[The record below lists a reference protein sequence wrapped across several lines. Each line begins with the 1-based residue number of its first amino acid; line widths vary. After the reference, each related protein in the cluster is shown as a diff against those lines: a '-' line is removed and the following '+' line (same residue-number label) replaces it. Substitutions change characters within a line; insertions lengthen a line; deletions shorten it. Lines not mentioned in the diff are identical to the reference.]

1 MFDEKYTLTDNTRN
15 GGVTLID
22 KLAIKLKWDQTTW
35 YPTIIKIVRL
45 LLFISLGLFPLFI
58 FLIIEYM
65 NFNGSL
71 DQAIQW
77 TRRFTMSAFF
87 GFLII
92 IIIYIVLL
100 LLVKKTAIA
109 CGVLGLIGSVM
120 GYVNYIKIAT
130 NGDNFFPRDIALAG
144 NIGDLT
150 TFSDVGAPTP
160 FWIGVFLIGIW
171 VIVLAIVNIEIP
183 VNWKIRIP
191 CAVPIILVFA
201 IWLSSHTRAE
211 RFLNRFNMSFRD
223 AILQSSNYEANGFVG
238 AFTINLLNMGVE
250 RPQNYS
256 QDTILALLE
265 GFDHTPASREYFD
278 VIVVLSESFFDVR
291 MLPGVEFSQNPLPNF
306 DDIISR
312 ENAYSGL
319 VYTTAINGSTI
330 RPEFDILTGLTTDFL
345 PSGSVP
351 YEFLRRPM
359 VTYVSNYQ
367 DARYRTIGLHPF
379 TERFYSRHIAYPLM
393 GFDKFLGY
401 EYLNDNFD
409 LEYGRVFVSDISFF
423 GVMEYYLDTALYDDV
438 PIFMFAI
445 TMQNH
450 QPFLN
455 LEPDEIVIHVTS
467 DYLYDNVLDTVTAFT
482 HGLFDAD
489 TMLGMLADYIDNRPR
504 PTVMLFFGDHL
515 PNLGGRLAAFTQTG
529 LLDADDFTSPEALA
543 IMYSTPFII
552 YSNRDLNPIIPSQDN
567 HISTYYLLSILA
579 YQTGFHRTPYMN
591 LLLDFFWQI
600 PFHNVRL
607 QQPETDLTRSLERT
621 KQLMTYD
628 RLVGR
633 EYSR

>member
-1 MFDEKYTLTDNTRN
+1 M
-15 GGVTLID
+15 
-22 KLAIKLKWDQTTW
+22 
-35 YPTIIKIVRL
+35 
-45 LLFISLGLFPLFI
+45 
-58 FLIIEYM
+58 EYM
-65 NFNGSL
+65 NFEGSF
-71 DQAIQW
+71 DQAIGW
-77 TRRFTMSAFF
+77 ARRFTLPVFF
-87 GFLII
+87 GFLVVAAIFV
-92 IIIYIVLL
+92 VLL
-100 LLVKKTAIA
+100 LLVKKAAIS
-109 CGVLGLIGSVM
+109 CGILGAIGAVM
-120 GYVNYIKIAT
+120 GYINYVKVAT

-144 NIGDLT
+144 NVGDLVS
-150 TFSDVGAPTP
+150 FADVSVPTH
-160 FWIGVFLIGIW
+160 FWIGVILIIIW
-171 VIVLAIVNIEIP
+171 VIFLALFNIEIP
-183 VNWKIRIP
+183 VKWKFRLP
-191 CAVPIILVFA
+191 AAVVFILLTA
-201 IWLSSHTRAE
+201 IWLSSHSRAE
-211 RFLNRFNMSFRD
+211 RLLNRFNMSFRD

-238 AFTINLLNMGVE
+238 AFTINLLNIGIE
-250 RPQNYS
+250 RPSDYS
-256 QDTILALLE
+256 RETILALLE
-265 GFDHTPASREYFD
+265 GFDHTLATQEYFD

-291 MLPGVEFSQNPLPNF
+291 MLPGVEFSENPLPNF
-306 DDIISR
+306 DDIIAR
-312 ENAYSGL
+312 PNAYSGL

-367 DARYRTIGLHPF
+367 DAGYRTVGLHPF
-379 TERFYSRHIAYPLM
+379 AERFYSRHIAYPLM

-401 EYLNDNFD
+401 ECLSLQFS

-423 GVMEYYLDTALYDDV
+423 QAMEYYLDAALHDDV

-450 QPFLN
+450 QPFLHM
-455 LEPDEIVIHVTS
+455 EPEEITIQVTS
-467 DYLYDNVLDTVTAFT
+467 PDLDENVLATVTAFT
-482 HGLFDAD
+482 HGLADAD

-515 PNLGGRLAAFTQTG
+515 PNLGGRMAAFTQTG
-529 LLDADDFTSPEALA
+529 LLCPDDFTSQEARA

-552 YSNRDLNPIIPSQDN
+552 YSNRELASIIPIRDN

-591 LLLDFFWQI
+591 LLLEYFHQI

-607 QQPETDLTRSLERT
+607 HRPETDLTRSLERT
-621 KQLMTYD
+621 KGLMTYD